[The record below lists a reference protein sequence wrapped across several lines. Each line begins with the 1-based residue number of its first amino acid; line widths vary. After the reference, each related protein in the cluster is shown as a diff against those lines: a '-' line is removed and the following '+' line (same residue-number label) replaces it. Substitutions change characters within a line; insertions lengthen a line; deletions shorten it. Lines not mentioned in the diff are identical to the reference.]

1 MLVVGTPF
9 KDNRLNNI
17 SLRAFLTRRVSLT
30 DGIVQLY
37 AKRILAPACAFKVI
51 ALSSGGY
58 VDGSGNLLLLSGS
71 GNLFGSGRLDGWLF
85 VVVVSFVVV
94 VRLAVVDSAVVT
106 VVAELEKVVDEEVLG
121 SERPPELLSLNSPQ
135 AVSKSKADVKRA
147 AKILFNL
154 IPSTRY

>member
-51 ALSSGGY
+51 ALPSGGY
-58 VDGSGNLLLLSGS
+58 VDCSGYFVLLSGS
-71 GNLFGSGRLDGWLF
+71 NNLLGSGRLDGWLF
-85 VVVVSFVVV
+85 CRSGKFCGGCSVGRGGFCCGDGGSGDRKSVV
-94 VRLAVVDSAVVT
+94 
-106 VVAELEKVVDEEVLG
+106 
-121 SERPPELLSLNSPQ
+121 
-135 AVSKSKADVKRA
+135 
-147 AKILFNL
+147 
-154 IPSTRY
+154 

>member
-1 MLVVGTPF
+1 MAIFLVV
-9 KDNRLNNI
+9 
-17 SLRAFLTRRVSLT
+17 A
-30 DGIVQLY
+30 
-37 AKRILAPACAFKVI
+37 
-51 ALSSGGY
+51 ALMVG
-58 VDGSGNLLLLSGS
+58 
-71 GNLFGSGRLDGWLF
+71 FF
-85 VVVVSFVVV
+85 VVVVSFVAV
-94 VRLAVVDSAVVT
+94 VRLAVVDSAVVA

>member
-1 MLVVGTPF
+1 MVGF
-9 KDNRLNNI
+9 
-17 SLRAFLTRRVSLT
+17 
-30 DGIVQLY
+30 
-37 AKRILAPACAFKVI
+37 
-51 ALSSGGY
+51 
-58 VDGSGNLLLLSGS
+58 
-71 GNLFGSGRLDGWLF
+71 F

-106 VVAELEKVVDEEVLG
+106 VVAELELENVVDEEVLG

-147 AKILFNL
+147 AKILFNS